1 MAAPRFL
8 LSPSDEEGAAPWDPR
23 DDRAPMSSS
32 SSLECVS
39 LEDQGQDIG
48 AFGSINPHPQGMGTF
63 GWGDSG
69 HPGFGLTT
77 WGSQPFRGTW
87 GRTISSVPCPG
98 FPGPPS
104 PQPTALKL
112 VEGGGSW
119 GASGCSRCFQLTFQ
133 NGLSLAAGGQAGR
146 GGEACGTLGRR
157 AHPSCK
163 ALPGSG
169 LCKAPAALPL
179 CVSKAEGL
187 EFSGGEVEL
196 GPLLRTCHCER
207 KEPTSTLTLPA
218 LTVVGGEGQGPEARC
233 GPVTDLDPALA
244 PLSHL

>member
-1 MAAPRFL
+1 
-8 LSPSDEEGAAPWDPR
+8 
-23 DDRAPMSSS
+23 MSSS

-69 HPGFGLTT
+69 HPRFGLTT

-163 ALPGSG
+163 ALPVLG
-169 LCKAPAALPL
+169 
-179 CVSKAEGL
+179 CVKPPQPSPSVFL
-187 EFSGGEVEL
+187 RLRVLSSQGERWSWDPFYEL
-196 GPLLRTCHCER
+196 
-207 KEPTSTLTLPA
+207 A
-218 LTVVGGEGQGPEARC
+218 TVRGKSQPVLSRC
-233 GPVTDLDPALA
+233 PP
-244 PLSHL
+244 